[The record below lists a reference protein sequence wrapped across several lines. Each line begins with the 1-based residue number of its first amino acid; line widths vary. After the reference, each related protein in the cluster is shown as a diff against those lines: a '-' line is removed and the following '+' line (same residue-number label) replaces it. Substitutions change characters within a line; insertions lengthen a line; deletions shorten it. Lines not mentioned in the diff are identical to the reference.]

1 MGIFQSYATEAKE
14 EKNISTPTTEK
25 KEDIKI
31 IPEEKRVKVIEDSD
45 TFILDTNLEKRELN
59 EYISTVK
66 DIIDMTI
73 KKEKEDIEEEIQKK
87 ENISKKFKK
96 DQFKTNNASL
106 TFKNIKKIHISSEN
120 EEKQIYNFG
129 HCPMLYGLYI
139 CYGCHESISLSPDD
153 FWLMIIQSFSLYV
166 NRNSEKLREK
176 FVNFEG
182 KKSLEIILFE
192 TYMKDLTKEKYEK
205 CFDNFNEQIS
215 LYTGKE
221 LLDIL
226 QSNFST
232 SGNIQK
238 TLSKI
243 SIMTALQNY
252 FQYTICCI
260 GCGFPSITLTG
271 TTEDYEKILDKIK
284 FLENFE
290 LKWWYDL
297 LKPIILKLIETKKC
311 LAENKKDNIDKE
323 FWKQMIKKET
333 KEKKVQLGSEF
344 TKYKTDFI
352 SGWIVNFFPFGK
364 QGNRRD
370 HINKYGER
378 NKLEFLIETNCKEIA
393 GEMQCV
399 PLKIV
404 ELINETTYNCFLYN
418 GFLGFERDDKKR
430 MKPVIGWFLAE
441 Y

>member
-1 MGIFQSYATEAKE
+1 M
-14 EKNISTPTTEK
+14 
-25 KEDIKI
+25 
-31 IPEEKRVKVIEDSD
+31 
-45 TFILDTNLEKRELN
+45 
-59 EYISTVK
+59 
-66 DIIDMTI
+66 
-73 KKEKEDIEEEIQKK
+73 
-87 ENISKKFKK
+87 
-96 DQFKTNNASL
+96 
-106 TFKNIKKIHISSEN
+106 
-120 EEKQIYNFG
+120 
-129 HCPMLYGLYI
+129 
-139 CYGCHESISLSPDD
+139 
-153 FWLMIIQSFSLYV
+153 
-166 NRNSEKLREK
+166 
-176 FVNFEG
+176 
-182 KKSLEIILFE
+182 
-192 TYMKDLTKEKYEK
+192 
-205 CFDNFNEQIS
+205 
-215 LYTGKE
+215 
-221 LLDIL
+221 
-226 QSNFST
+226 
-232 SGNIQK
+232 
-238 TLSKI
+238 
-243 SIMTALQNY
+243 
-252 FQYTICCI
+252 
-260 GCGFPSITLTG
+260 
-271 TTEDYEKILDKIK
+271 DKIK